1 MKKLE
6 MDRLPF
12 IDSVAP
18 KLRPQKIDESYKDYR
33 DYLIIEV
40 RDALLGANVEVP
52 YQIEFNT
59 SPLWQLKLLLEED
72 INVESITNI
81 EMFIQTM
88 KTIRLGMGQ
97 MKDIDERIN
106 FHKCWILYYNGLSF
120 PEIYKQ
126 TLTPKGKPKIWLGTE
141 TTVIR
146 KIKMWAVKYNWKR
159 KNSI

>member
-81 EMFIQTM
+81 EMFIHTM
-88 KTIRLGMGQ
+88 KTIRLGM
-97 MKDIDERIN
+97 DIDERIN

>member
-97 MKDIDERIN
+97 MKDIDDRIN
-106 FHKCWILYYNGLSF
+106 FHKCWILYYNGLSIS
-120 PEIYKQ
+120 EIYKQ
-126 TLTPKGKPKIWLGTE
+126 TLTPIGKPNIWLGTE
-141 TTVIR
+141 NTVIR

-159 KNSI
+159 KNAK

>member
-81 EMFIQTM
+81 EMFIHTM

-106 FHKCWILYYNGLSF
+106 FHKFKKYKIIHVLTLHTLKHSHLEQSRHLFCRLSVYDVF
-120 PEIYKQ
+120 
-126 TLTPKGKPKIWLGTE
+126 
-141 TTVIR
+141 
-146 KIKMWAVKYNWKR
+146 
-159 KNSI
+159 S